1 MDEANAELEN
11 RVADRTAELQRSNA
25 ALQAEIAA
33 RTQVE
38 EALRQSEE
46 RYRTLVE
53 GSVQGIAISRQEKL
67 LFANTTLA
75 HILGYDSAADLIGK
89 SVWTYVAPHEVER
102 LQGDFEARQRG
113 EPAPSH
119 YEFQAVKKDGTPIW
133 IERSVTPIT
142 WAGDTAYLRTYIDI
156 TERKRAESALYT
168 SEELN
173 RRIVEAVP
181 GGIVQVA
188 RDGSII
194 RANHEAQ
201 KILGLSYDELT
212 RRFIADF
219 EQQTIWEDGRPCAVE
234 EYPVTKCLAS
244 GTAQPAMTLGVRRPD
259 GSIAWAIYTA
269 IPLVDPTTGDT
280 TGAVV
285 TFLDITERKRL
296 EDQLRQVHKMQAIG
310 TLAGGI
316 AHDFN
321 NILAAIL
328 GYTELALF
336 DVSAGSALQRNL
348 QEVLKAGQRA
358 RDLVR
363 QILAFSRQDSQER
376 QPLTLHT
383 LVQETLTLL
392 RASLPTTIA
401 MQQHLDEQA
410 GTILANPT
418 QMHQVLMN
426 LCTNAE
432 YAMRNIG
439 GVLEVCVDAVFV
451 DAIFAEHHTALRPGP
466 YVRLTV
472 TDTGDGMPPEV
483 VERIFEPFFTTK
495 GVGEGTGMG
504 LAVAHGIVTNHGG
517 AIIVQSTLGVGT
529 TFAVYL
535 PRITE
540 AATSE
545 KQGDEALPQGQGRI
559 LFVDDEEALAY
570 MAQALLTRLGYEVVI
585 KTSSLAALET
595 FRITPERF
603 DLLITDQTMPALTGE
618 ALAREIRHLRPDI
631 PIILCT
637 GFSHTMDADKA
648 MTLGINAFL
657 MKPLVVQDLGLAIR
671 QVFAQRARQEARE

>member
-1 MDEANAELEN
+1 MDKANAHTELEN
-11 RVADRTAELQRSNA
+11 SVADRTAELQRINA
-25 ALQAEIAA
+25 ALQVEIAE
-33 RTQVE
+33 RIQVE

-89 SVWTYVAPHEVER
+89 SVWAHVAPHEIDR
-102 LQGDFEARQRG
+102 LRGYFEARQRG
-113 EPAPSH
+113 EPAPSRC
-119 YEFQAVKKDGTPIW
+119 EFQAVKKDGTPIW

-156 TERKRAESALYT
+156 TERKRAENALHT

-181 GGIVQVA
+181 GGIVQVT
-188 RDGSII
+188 RDGGII

-212 RRFIADF
+212 RRFITDF
-219 EQQTIWEDGRPCAVE
+219 EHQTIREDGRPCAVE
-234 EYPVTKCLAS
+234 DYPVTKCLAS
-244 GTAQPAMTLGVRRPD
+244 GTAQPGMTLGVRRPD

-269 IPLVDPTTGDT
+269 IPLVDPATGDT

-285 TFLDITERKRL
+285 TFLNITERKRL

-328 GYTELALF
+328 GYTELALS
-336 DVSAGSALQRNL
+336 DVSAGSVLQHNL
-348 QEVLKAGQRA
+348 HEVLKAGHRA

-376 QPLTLHT
+376 QPLTLHS
-383 LVQETLTLL
+383 LVQEALTML
-392 RASLPTTIA
+392 RASLPTTIT
-401 MQQHLDEQA
+401 MQQHVDRQA

-432 YAMRNIG
+432 YAMRNSG
-439 GVLEVCVDAVFV
+439 GVLDVGVDAVLV
-451 DAIFAEHHTALRPGP
+451 DAMFAQQHAALQPGP

-472 TDTGDGMPPEV
+472 RDTGDGMPPEV
-483 VERIFEPFFTTK
+483 LERIFEPFFTTK

-504 LAVAHGIVTNHGG
+504 LAVVHGIVSNHSG
-517 AIIVQSTLGVGT
+517 AIIVQSALGAGT
-529 TFAVYL
+529 TFAIYL
-535 PRITE
+535 PPIAETG
-540 AATSE
+540 ASE
-545 KQGDEALPQGQGRI
+545 NRREEALPQGQGRI
-559 LFVDDEEALAY
+559 LFVDDEEALAQ
-570 MAQALLTRLGYEVVI
+570 MAQALLTRIGYEVVI
-585 KTSSLAALET
+585 KTSSIAALET
-595 FRITPERF
+595 FRITPQRF
-603 DLLITDQTMPALTGE
+603 DLIITDQTMPAMTGE
-618 ALAREIRHLRPDI
+618 VLAREIRRLRPDI

-637 GFSHTMDADKA
+637 GFSYTMDADKA
-648 MTLGINAFL
+648 TTLGINAFL
-657 MKPLVVQDLGLAIR
+657 MKPLVAQDLSLAIR
-671 QVFAQRARQEARE
+671 QVFT

>member
-1 MDEANAELEN
+1 
-11 RVADRTAELQRSNA
+11 
-25 ALQAEIAA
+25 
-33 RTQVE
+33 
-38 EALRQSEE
+38 
-46 RYRTLVE
+46 
-53 GSVQGIAISRQEKL
+53 
-67 LFANTTLA
+67 
-75 HILGYDSAADLIGK
+75 
-89 SVWTYVAPHEVER
+89 
-102 LQGDFEARQRG
+102 
-113 EPAPSH
+113 
-119 YEFQAVKKDGTPIW
+119 
-133 IERSVTPIT
+133 
-142 WAGDTAYLRTYIDI
+142 LRTYIDI
-156 TERKRAESALYT
+156 TERKRAESALRR

-201 KILGLSYDELT
+201 KILGLSYDELS

-219 EQQTIWEDGRPCAVE
+219 EPQTIWEDGRPCTVA

-244 GTAQPAMTLGVRRPD
+244 GTAQPATTLGVRRPD

-269 IPLVDPTTGDT
+269 IPLLDPVTGDT

-296 EDQLRQVHKMQAIG
+296 EDQLRQAHKMQAIG

-336 DVSAGSALQRNL
+336 DASAGSVLQHNL

-363 QILAFSRQDSQER
+363 QILTFSRQDSQER

-383 LVQETLTLL
+383 LVQETLPLL
-392 RASLPTTIA
+392 RASLPTTIT
-401 MQQHLDEQA
+401 MQQHLDKQA

-432 YAMRNIG
+432 YAMRTSG
-439 GVLEVCVDAVFV
+439 GVLEVGIDAVFV
-451 DAIFAEHHTALRPGP
+451 DAIFAEQHAALRPGP
-466 YVRLTV
+466 YVRLSV
-472 TDTGDGMPPEV
+472 RDTGDGMPPEV

-495 GVGEGTGMG
+495 SVGEGTGMG
-504 LAVAHGIVTNHGG
+504 LAVVHGIVTNHGG
-517 AIIVQSTLGVGT
+517 AILVQSTPGMGT
-529 TFAVYL
+529 TFAIYL

-540 AATSE
+540 TAASE
-545 KQGDEALPQGQGRI
+545 QQRETALPQGQGRI
-559 LFVDDEEALAY
+559 LFVDDEEALAQ

-595 FRITPERF
+595 FRRAPQRF

-618 ALAREIRHLRPDI
+618 ALVREIRHLRPEI

-637 GFSHTMDADKA
+637 GFSYTMDADKA
-648 MTLGINAFL
+648 TTLGINAFL
-657 MKPLVVQDLGLAIR
+657 MKPLVAQDLGLAIR
-671 QVFAQRARQEARE
+671 QVFAQGTQSETRA